1 MINRRC
7 IGIVH
12 FLLRRTKPIPIAK
25 LAEFCSVS
33 DRTIR
38 NDMEIIDEWLLSN
51 DLNPIRRVPNL
62 GVQLI
67 ELGHEIIDLLRDYS
81 IEGCFLLPK
90 ERILAI
96 VGQILF
102 REGPITTIKI
112 SQIFKIST
120 ATVTNDM
127 RDIKA
132 WMEEN
137 QVNLVSRP
145 RIGTYVEDSEE
156 NIRRGCFILLKNI
169 MISFDYMYPIMIHSH
184 FADLKGLLTTYRL
197 DKLAYIFEMYRE
209 KIWSIIQLLQSK
221 NSTNLTDEGICDLF
235 FHLLIVVTRIK
246 QGHSIKVSFKN
257 NSFFM
262 EIYAQQN
269 IDFSEVVKLIDI
281 DSINED
287 EQRYLNLVWYSLD
300 KYSSV
305 IKEDSIEMK
314 MAKEFIASM
323 EIYLGRS
330 INVDMRSLVDI
341 ATYINI
347 FTCRQ
352 FLKIYSHRENQVEK
366 ESIFLKYPNVYKAV
380 YKWLHDISIN
390 RLNIEPCCFEQE
402 ASDVAFILVSSISDG
417 KLEEVSRIIN
427 VIIVCNSGLATSR
440 FLEYRLK
447 SLFNNINVT
456 NIISY
461 NEFLETEHELQGD
474 IIIST
479 IPLQNSYNKYIY
491 VNPMLPIE
499 DIVKLMSSLPFQL
512 QLDYDCK
519 SINKTI
525 DIVIN
530 ALDIKPQQKLM
541 LIVDVA
547 KRLQEQ
553 PYLGE
558 KDVILGIKHVL
569 RPGLVRIGVDVQ
581 NCDEAIQ
588 AAGDLL
594 INKGYITQKHVNEMI
609 YFNKKYKGYSVI
621 DDDVA
626 MPHLL
631 TQDISGPCMSIIT
644 LKKPIP
650 MRLDSS
656 RTVSLIIMLLTNDN
670 TSHLNIIAEIIEL
683 LNIPQKKQKLITAK
697 STEDIFAII
706 N

>member
-1 MINRRC
+1 M
-7 IGIVH
+7 
-12 FLLRRTKPIPIAK
+12 
-25 LAEFCSVS
+25 
-33 DRTIR
+33 
-38 NDMEIIDEWLLSN
+38 
-51 DLNPIRRVPNL
+51 
-62 GVQLI
+62 
-67 ELGHEIIDLLRDYS
+67 
-81 IEGCFLLPK
+81 
-90 ERILAI
+90 
-96 VGQILF
+96 
-102 REGPITTIKI
+102 
-112 SQIFKIST
+112 
-120 ATVTNDM
+120 
-127 RDIKA
+127 
-132 WMEEN
+132 
-137 QVNLVSRP
+137 
-145 RIGTYVEDSEE
+145 
-156 NIRRGCFILLKNI
+156 
-169 MISFDYMYPIMIHSH
+169 
-184 FADLKGLLTTYRL
+184 
-197 DKLAYIFEMYRE
+197 
-209 KIWSIIQLLQSK
+209 
-221 NSTNLTDEGICDLF
+221 
-235 FHLLIVVTRIK
+235 
-246 QGHSIKVSFKN
+246 
-257 NSFFM
+257 
-262 EIYAQQN
+262 
-269 IDFSEVVKLIDI
+269 
-281 DSINED
+281 
-287 EQRYLNLVWYSLD
+287 
-300 KYSSV
+300 
-305 IKEDSIEMK
+305 
-314 MAKEFIASM
+314 
-323 EIYLGRS
+323 
-330 INVDMRSLVDI
+330 
-341 ATYINI
+341 
-347 FTCRQ
+347 
-352 FLKIYSHRENQVEK
+352 
-366 ESIFLKYPNVYKAV
+366 
-380 YKWLHDISIN
+380 
-390 RLNIEPCCFEQE
+390 
-402 ASDVAFILVSSISDG
+402 
-417 KLEEVSRIIN
+417 
-427 VIIVCNSGLATSR
+427 
-440 FLEYRLK
+440 
-447 SLFNNINVT
+447 FNNINVT